1 LLIIYRSMSKV
12 FVQTRIDEEIKVKL
26 EELANNNGLSFSA
39 LLRLILIGVV
49 NSDGKVLKKFIT
61 NKPIN
66 KILNNNNGR

>member
-1 LLIIYRSMSKV
+1 MSKV